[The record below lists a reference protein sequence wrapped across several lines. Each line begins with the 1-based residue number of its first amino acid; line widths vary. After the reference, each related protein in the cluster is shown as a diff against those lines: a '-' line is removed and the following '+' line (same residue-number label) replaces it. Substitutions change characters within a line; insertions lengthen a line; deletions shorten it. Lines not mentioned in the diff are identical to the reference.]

1 MKRVLALLLALVMT
15 MALVACGGDK
25 PTSTP
30 TTPST
35 PTQPSTPSTPT
46 EPSKPADPSTP
57 ATPEKPAEDPDAWKY
72 GGDLIIG
79 TSNTWNTF
87 DPHNCGGI
95 LGPCLISL
103 HLFETWAIRDANGQ
117 IYGQVC
123 DIEESA
129 DGCTVKFTLRER
141 YFSNGQ
147 KITMDDL
154 LASLHRAVGSRTSA
168 QYDKNWAKVSMK
180 VEGNSVIFTMPDY
193 NINFIDEFV
202 SAYSHFKIM
211 PKSICDKYPVT
222 GGELQPNGFVKGGT
236 LTVMSDTKDVI
247 GSGPYTLQSYSESEV
262 VFARNENYQP
272 IKNEGAVGVAAEAKC
287 YLDTITVQLNTD
299 AASRT
304 AATITGEYDLGSV
317 SADMVETALTM
328 GVKKITT
335 GTAWTHAIFFN
346 LHESNADSPVY
357 DVNVRKAIRAIIDCN
372 AVMLSILS
380 GDASRINLDPYP
392 VVKELTAYNTTIIE
406 DTGEWNNPNLE
417 LAKEYLKKANY
428 DGTPLVYLTNATGA
442 FYKACMAVVPMMESI
457 GLKVEVMAVDGGSHG
472 ALRKDPSTGH
482 DIGCWETQKNFINP
496 VMQSSFVNNQGGEG
510 WWSHPDKTEYL
521 KIMNSTPTNSPESVD
536 AYLKFMQLVAD
547 EVPYIAFGFP
557 NGIGYCREN
566 VQRGALAGKD
576 TFFYWNDYFLENP
589 RHK

>member
-1 MKRVLALLLALVMT
+1 MKRTLALILALVMT
-15 MALVACGGDK
+15 MSLVACGGDK
-25 PTSTP
+25 ATTST
-30 TTPST
+30 TTPGTST
-35 PTQPSTPSTPT
+35 TTPGSSTTTPGTTT
-46 EPSKPADPSTP
+46 EPSTGTTTEPS
-57 ATPEKPAEDPDAWKY
+57 KPAEDPDAWKY
-72 GGDLIIG
+72 GGDLVIG

-87 DPHNCGGI
+87 DPQNCGGI

-168 QYDKNWAKVSMK
+168 QYDKNWTNVSMK
-180 VEGNSVIFTMPDY
+180 VEGNSIIFTMPEF

-222 GGELQPNGFVKGGT
+222 GGELQPNGFIRGGT

-247 GSGPYTLQSYSESEV
+247 GSGPYTLQSYSDYEV
-262 VFARNENYQP
+262 VFARNDNYTP
-272 IKNEGAVGVAAEAKC
+272 IINEGAIGIATEAKRYC
-287 YLDTITVQLNTD
+287 DTITVILNTD
-299 AASRT
+299 AQSRT
-304 AATITGEYDLGSV
+304 AATMTGEYDIGSV
-317 SADMVETALTM
+317 SADMVETALSM
-328 GVKKITT
+328 GVKKFTT

-357 DVNVRKAIRAIIDCN
+357 DINVRKAIRAIIDCN
-372 AVMLSILS
+372 AVMLSVLS

-392 VVKELTAYNTTIIE
+392 VVKALSAYNTTIIE
-406 DTGEWNNPNLE
+406 DTGEWNNPNKE
-417 LAKEYLKKANY
+417 LALEYMKKANY

-457 GLKVEVMAVDGGSHG
+457 GLKVEVLAVDGGSHG
-472 ALRKDPSTGH
+472 AMRKDPTTGH
-482 DIGCWETQKNFINP
+482 DIGCWETQKNFVNP

-510 WWSHPDKTEYL
+510 WWSHPQKTEYL

-557 NGIGYCREN
+557 NGIGYCRDN
-566 VQRGALAGKD
+566 VQRFTVGKD

-589 RHK
+589 RKK